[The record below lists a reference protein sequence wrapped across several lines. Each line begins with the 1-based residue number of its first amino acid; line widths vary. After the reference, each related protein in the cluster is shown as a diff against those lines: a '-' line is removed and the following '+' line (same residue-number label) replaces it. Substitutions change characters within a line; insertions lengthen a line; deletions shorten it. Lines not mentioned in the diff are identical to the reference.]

1 MKRIL
6 FLIILATTQFAVSA
20 QTNPKIQALQA
31 HLKEKGVKVPM
42 KFSNIGGDGLRMN
55 FSVSMPLY
63 DDDKWLA
70 DYVEVVDV
78 DSLFK
83 NLSGVAMDEK
93 GNYTIN
99 GMKIQEWRI
108 GGKSVMVD
116 GKIVMENAESK
127 IDSSFRAKAAT
138 NRDVYNLVRHT
149 IAELQEDAAESYSY
163 EYHKN
168 GADTIITTI
177 ALRHPCNDNQQV
189 YTYKFDSSPVPQVQ
203 RAPEW
208 IHFDYKNTEKIY
220 LTSPYVPLA
229 NAYFCYNGIIDS
241 TLTATKDFDFATLQ
255 KKLDPLFKSKSIKRH
270 TLLCRHD
277 QSFDRYAYN
286 DSLIRIG
293 QPRKRIQSM
302 TFRSMGPGGE
312 SRYTI
317 YKFTSEEQAR
327 NVLNQVMDCI
337 RQQIDADPY
346 QAYEVVYDAYFG
358 TSVPTTIF
366 SALPCSETII
376 AYRKDKTMA
385 VKTMEIKTYMDPDG
399 SYFIFNEC
407 QGDDTFPY
415 EWKTLKEFINGN
427 KVYYKDSL

>member
-1 MKRIL
+1 
-6 FLIILATTQFAVSA
+6 
-20 QTNPKIQALQA
+20 
-31 HLKEKGVKVPM
+31 
-42 KFSNIGGDGLRMN
+42 MN

-70 DYVEVVDV
+70 DYVELVDV

-99 GMKIQEWRI
+99 GMKIQEWHI
-108 GGKSVMVD
+108 GGKSVMAD

-127 IDSSFRAKAAT
+127 I
-138 NRDVYNLVRHT
+138 
-149 IAELQEDAAESYSY
+149 
-163 EYHKN
+163 
-168 GADTIITTI
+168 
-177 ALRHPCNDNQQV
+177 
-189 YTYKFDSSPVPQVQ
+189 DSSPVPQVQ

-229 NAYFCYNGIIDS
+229 NAYFRYNGIIDS
-241 TLTATKDFDFATLQ
+241 MLAATKDFDFATLQ
-255 KKLDPLFKSKSIKRH
+255 KKLDPLFKSKNIKRH

-293 QPRKRIQSM
+293 QPRKTIQSM

-366 SALPCSETII
+366 TALPCSETII

-399 SYFIFNEC
+399 FYFIFNEC
-407 QGDDTFPY
+407 QGEDTFPY
-415 EWKTLKEFINGN
+415 EWKTLKEFINGK